1 MVDQPVGTPPNP
13 ITTEVYEILK
23 MKASVIFK
31 LYTCISFQI
40 ARLPKYI
47 FS

>member
-31 LYTCISFQI
+31 LSKIYSEQKI
-40 ARLPKYI
+40 
-47 FS
+47 